1 MVNVLIK
8 SYAHASALGI
18 KPVDS
23 IIDTVIVKKNTP
35 PYKIVGYQLGHTYR
49 KGEAT
54 FGRLKK
60 YVSPIGGDEIIVYAI
75 SPSVAR
81 MIYKNK
87 YNGTHPIYEV
97 KISSRRV

>member
-23 IIDTVIVKKNTP
+23 IVDTVIVKKKTP
-35 PYKIVGYQLGHTYR
+35 PYKVVGYHLGHTFKR
-49 KGEAT
+49 GEVT
-54 FGRLKK
+54 FGRLKH
-60 YVSPIGGDEIIVYAI
+60 YVSPIGGDEISVYAI

-81 MIYKNK
+81 TIYKSK

-97 KISSRRV
+97 KTSTRKV